1 MIIIIND
8 YDQKVRDAISDAE
21 KKYLTAICATIN
33 ELNQF

>member
-21 KKYLTAICATIN
+21 KEYLTAICAKIN
-33 ELNQF
+33 QLNLF